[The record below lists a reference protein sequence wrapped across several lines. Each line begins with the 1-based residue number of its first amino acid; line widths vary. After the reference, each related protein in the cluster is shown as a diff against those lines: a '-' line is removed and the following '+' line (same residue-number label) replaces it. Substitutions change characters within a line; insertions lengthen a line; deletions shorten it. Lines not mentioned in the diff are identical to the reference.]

1 MQGVDAGL
9 VQHPGHLSPHGA
21 DIQRRVPAAG
31 RIAFV
36 IDKVG
41 PKLVAF
47 RGVGVH
53 DQHLRRGAVPLNRKR
68 QAGGRDG
75 GAQVSVRMLGAV
87 FDAACGK
94 LQIAG
99 TAALP
104 QLHRTD
110 AARVRQLGR
119 GTWQRCSRGGC
130 GWLRCCG
137 RCRGRAGR
145 GQRRGAAFRPLRAA
159 DALCRGGGPVKRRR
173 SRRVLQ
179 IERPP
184 QQPCAPGAERQ
195 RRPNRQHP
203 GRKSTPAHRRR
214 GPPAQSLHGTHP
226 LCTQILCA
234 FFAFYEVFF
243 KNHLQLCKKYD
254 RITCTVMGN

>member
-36 IDKVG
+36 IHRVG

-75 GAQVSVRMLGAV
+75 GAQVRVRTLGAV

-99 TAALP
+99 AAALP

-110 AARVRQLGR
+110 AARVRQLGCGAGQRR
-119 GTWQRCSRGGC
+119 GRGGC
-130 GWLRCCG
+130 GRLRRCG
-137 RCRGRAGR
+137 RCRGRARR

-179 IERPP
+179 IERPRSSQARP
-184 QQPCAPGAERQ
+184 GQNASAAPTA
-195 RRPNRQHP
+195 
-203 GRKSTPAHRRR
+203 STPAAKAPPYTAAEAHRR
-214 GPPAQSLHGTHP
+214 SLCMAHTP
-226 LCTQILCA
+226 SAPKFYALFLLSMK
-234 FFAFYEVFF
+234 FFS
-243 KNHLQLCKKYD
+243 KT
-254 RITCTVMGN
+254 TCNFAKSMIG